1 MPVNAHSI
9 INGICSADVSLNES
23 GLGHDIVRFG
33 RPLWGSR
40 WQSADTKSWVTG
52 QTKFENIILLAKFKL
67 LGGTNQWNQ
76 DAKTKRK
83 AALAIIACIATLYIS
98 PISSVAPD
106 LVKSHMA
113 TLIHIDD
120 DRKKHLITYP
130 SEPVLAEAAL
140 EVLSENGVE
149 LGVLTE
155 LDAVN
160 KFSGILDAGSQG
172 ELVVRLLFLS
182 AWRRLI
188 CSERNNGNKVCIK
201 HFYSGHHLHQL
212 ILVHLPCKVS
222 FSVRR
227 PVLNFLQE
235 LFKQELPKER
245 FSYLKD
251 FEIGF
256 THFIGLTE
264 EPDISTLNSIWVRR
278 GAMHFRHNQEGSD
291 FGLVIRHKA
300 EERLGAL
307 VVQVSV
313 ITISA
318 EHFRLRQKRN

>member
-1 MPVNAHSI
+1 
-9 INGICSADVSLNES
+9 L
-23 GLGHDIVRFG
+23 
-33 RPLWGSR
+33 
-40 WQSADTKSWVTG
+40 
-52 QTKFENIILLAKFKL
+52 
-67 LGGTNQWNQ
+67 
-76 DAKTKRK
+76 
-83 AALAIIACIATLYIS
+83 IA
-98 PISSVAPD
+98 
-106 LVKSHMA
+106 
-113 TLIHIDD
+113 IDD
-120 DRKKHLITYP
+120 DRKNHLITYP

-140 EVLSENGVE
+140 EILSENGVE

-160 KFSGILDAGSQG
+160 KFSGILDAGNQG
-172 ELVVRLLFLS
+172 ELVVKLLFLS

-188 CSERNNGNKVCIK
+188 CSERNNGNKVYIK
-201 HFYSGHHLHQL
+201 HFYFGHHLHQL
-212 ILVHLPCKVS
+212 IPVHLPCKVS

-227 PVLNFLQE
+227 PVLSFLQE
-235 LFKQELPKER
+235 LFEKEFFEKDLLKKR

-251 FEIGF
+251 FEVGF
-256 THFIGLTE
+256 THFIELTE

-278 GAMHFRHNQEGSD
+278 GAMHFKHNQEGLD
-291 FGLVIRHKA
+291 LGLVIRHKT

>member
-1 MPVNAHSI
+1 LPKVGLFVFFLSFILLTAHSI
-9 INGICSADVSLNES
+9 INEICSADVSLNENGS
-23 GLGHDIVRFG
+23 GHDIVRFG

-40 WQSADTKSWVTG
+40 WQSADAKSWVTD
-52 QTKFENIILLAKFKL
+52 QTKFENIILIAKFKL

-76 DAKTKRK
+76 DAKMKRK

-149 LGVLTE
+149 LEVLTE

-188 CSERNNGNKVCIK
+188 CSERNNGNKVDINVL
-201 HFYSGHHLHQL
+201 FRS
-212 ILVHLPCKVS
+212 S
-222 FSVRR
+222 FASA
-227 PVLNFLQE
+227 
-235 LFKQELPKER
+235 
-245 FSYLKD
+245 Y
-251 FEIGF
+251 
-256 THFIGLTE
+256 
-264 EPDISTLNSIWVRR
+264 
-278 GAMHFRHNQEGSD
+278 
-291 FGLVIRHKA
+291 FGPF
-300 EERLGAL
+300 AL
-307 VVQVSV
+307 
-313 ITISA
+313 
-318 EHFRLRQKRN
+318 

>member
-1 MPVNAHSI
+1 MVSFFFVFFLSFMSVPAHSI
-9 INGICSADVSLNES
+9 IKWDCSADISLNENGS
-23 GLGHDIVRFG
+23 GHDIVRFG

-40 WQSADTKSWVTG
+40 WQSAESWETN
-52 QTKFENIILLAKFKL
+52 QDKFRNIVRLAKFKL
-67 LGGTNQWNQ
+67 LGGTNHWNQ
-76 DAKTKRK
+76 DDAKMRRK
-83 AALAIIACIATLYIS
+83 ASLAVIACIATLYIS

-149 LGVLTE
+149 LEVLTE

-188 CSERNNGNKVCIK
+188 CSERNNGNKVDINVL
-201 HFYSGHHLHQL
+201 FRS
-212 ILVHLPCKVS
+212 S
-222 FSVRR
+222 FASA
-227 PVLNFLQE
+227 
-235 LFKQELPKER
+235 
-245 FSYLKD
+245 Y
-251 FEIGF
+251 
-256 THFIGLTE
+256 
-264 EPDISTLNSIWVRR
+264 
-278 GAMHFRHNQEGSD
+278 
-291 FGLVIRHKA
+291 FGPF
-300 EERLGAL
+300 AL
-307 VVQVSV
+307 
-313 ITISA
+313 
-318 EHFRLRQKRN
+318 

>member
-1 MPVNAHSI
+1 MPVTAHSI
-9 INGICSADVSLNES
+9 INGICSVDVSLNENGS
-23 GLGHDIVRFG
+23 GHDIIRFG

-40 WQSADTKSWVTG
+40 WQSAESWETN
-52 QTKFENIILLAKFKL
+52 QDKFRNIILFAKFKL

-76 DAKTKRK
+76 DVKMKRK
-83 AALAIIACIATLYIS
+83 AALAVIACIATLYIS

-140 EVLSENGVE
+140 EVLSENDVE
-149 LGVLTE
+149 LEVLME

-188 CSERNNGNKVCIK
+188 CLERNSGNKVCVE
-201 HFYSGHHLHQL
+201 HFHSGRHLHQL
-212 ILVHLPCKVS
+212 IFVRLPCKGFILS
-222 FSVRR
+222 QTSSSQLSSRAFRTGASRK
-227 PVLNFLQE
+227 E
-235 LFKQELPKER
+235 LGLPE
-245 FSYLKD
+245 
-251 FEIGF
+251 
-256 THFIGLTE
+256 
-264 EPDISTLNSIWVRR
+264 
-278 GAMHFRHNQEGSD
+278 
-291 FGLVIRHKA
+291 
-300 EERLGAL
+300 
-307 VVQVSV
+307 
-313 ITISA
+313 
-318 EHFRLRQKRN
+318 